1 MSQHNHSGR
10 GPNFGVQPGPPS
22 PQQRSI
28 PQFDDATKPHVDLDS
43 TVDITPN
50 MPVQDLHDE
59 ETINLGPSRLGRPSS
74 SPPTPSPRQPTTTG
88 PDEPSQTLAT
98 QAPSSAYL
106 SDASG
111 PLASPSAPITREVAP
126 STSSSAPAASAPA
139 AKPAPTSNPD
149 SLPWWALWRKWKQT
163 QKHRRQISQTGE
175 LPAFQWDVKTM
186 PAGALPPKKVPAP
199 QAPAPKKEAP
209 ASSTK
214 PKAPKESSTS
224 AWYQGL
230 WISLWL
236 GLTVAYSLPLWL
248 SSSFPLS
255 NAPAQ
260 LGLHQYVSHDA
271 KQGASIFAS
280 ETLAYGGT
288 LGDILL
294 SAWMQ
299 VLPEGVALSLWLQ
312 LAFLLTVL
320 ALGWLLHVAQRPRW
334 NLLLAFPLLYSQA
347 LFATDLTFLLALP
360 FTLLGL
366 GLLYSWLV
374 HNQSMHGLLVLVLTW
389 LLLFLHPE
397 AYMLFFLVTLTACFL
412 LGRSWGE
419 RFSNLALPA
428 TSLLVSLPW
437 LYAMLQRFKPGPAA
451 QKTMATAL
459 PERMTQAWS
468 SLTLPTHD
476 GWSSVA
482 AIALLGTFWL
492 GVSLSAD
499 QHSTRENS
507 EGRLFFPVLAWTMLV
522 VFFVVPE
529 RWGSFLFATTTPL
542 VLAGFLCVGWLNVRP
557 NSTLG
562 MIVLFAGVTLSGSY
576 AYHIVRSHQAFQE
589 EASRLQTILERIPNQ
604 KRLLVWNPP
613 SSRVF
618 KMKYHQAGGYYM
630 MHKEGLSN
638 IDLRGQLKWGALT
651 YASKASLPSPNR
663 WRTPSLSRWDY
674 VLTGVTPPTHWQ
686 PHLRLTLRS
695 GTFRI
700 YRKVKAKPQPRPRQT
715 PATQNKNENEDQE

>member
-10 GPNFGVQPGPPS
+10 GPNFGVQPGPSS

-28 PQFDDATKPHVDLDS
+28 PQFDDATRPHVDLDS
-43 TVDITPN
+43 TVDIPPD

-74 SPPTPSPRQPTTTG
+74 SPPTPSPRQQSSIG

-98 QAPSSAYL
+98 EAPSSAYL

-111 PLASPSAPITREVAP
+111 PLASPSAPITREVGP
-126 STSSSAPAASAPA
+126 SVPPSASVEPTPS
-139 AKPAPTSNPD
+139 AKPVDPNA
-149 SLPWWALWRKWKQT
+149 LPWWALWRKWKQA
-163 QKHRRQISQTGE
+163 QKRRKQTSQTGE

-186 PAGALPPKKVPAP
+186 PAGALPPKKAPPPQP
-199 QAPAPKKEAP
+199 QAPKPEAP
-209 ASSTK
+209 ASVPK
-214 PKAPKESSTS
+214 PKAPRESSTS
-224 AWYQGL
+224 AWYKGL
-230 WISLWL
+230 WLSLWL

-248 SSSFPLS
+248 SSSFPMS

-260 LGLHQYVSHDA
+260 LGLHHYVSHHA
-271 KQGASIFAS
+271 KTGTSTFAS
-280 ETLAYGGT
+280 ETLAYGGK
-288 LGDILL
+288 LGDVFL
-294 SAWMQ
+294 STWMSL
-299 VLPEGVALSLWLQ
+299 LPESVALSLWLQ
-312 LAFLLTVL
+312 LSFLLTVL
-320 ALGWLLHVAQRPRW
+320 ALGWLLHVTQRPRW

-419 RFSNLALPA
+419 RLSNMALPA
-428 TSLLVSLPW
+428 TSLLASLPW

-451 QKTMATAL
+451 QKTMAAAL

-476 GWSSVA
+476 GWGSIA
-482 AIALLGTFWL
+482 AIALFATFWL
-492 GVSLSAD
+492 GVSLAKEE
-499 QHSTRENS
+499 HSTGKNF
-507 EGRLFFPVLAWTMLV
+507 GGQLFFPVLAWVMLV
-522 VFFVVPE
+522 VFFIVPE
-529 RWGSFLFATTTPL
+529 RWGSYQFATTTPL
-542 VLAGFLCVGWLNVRP
+542 VLGSFLCVGWLNVRP
-557 NSTLG
+557 NTTLG
-562 MIVLFAGVTLSGSY
+562 AIVLLAGVTLSGSY
-576 AYHIVRSHQAFQE
+576 GYHTIRSHQAFQE
-589 EASRLQTILERIPNQ
+589 EANRLQTILERLPNQ
-604 KRLLVWNPP
+604 KRLLVWSPP

-630 MHKEGLSN
+630 MYKEGLSN
-638 IDLRGQLKWGALT
+638 IDLRSQLKWGGLT
-651 YASKASLPSPNR
+651 YASKASLPSPTR
-663 WRTPSLSRWDY
+663 WRTPSLSQWDY
-674 VLTGVTPPTHWQ
+674 VLTGRTPPAHWQ

-700 YRKVKAKPQPRPRQT
+700 YRKVKAKPQPRPEQRPT
-715 PATQNKNENEDQE
+715 NPNKKKDEDEE